1 MNPPALDY
9 ESGAVSAVKS
19 HHTFLPP
26 CQQFDLESIWYLP
39 CCTKSIFVIFSWE
52 GMWKM
57 SVLASYL
64 FFRNTISL
72 SKLLTRQPFYSDL

>member
-1 MNPPALDY
+1 MNPPALDC
-9 ESGAVSAVKS
+9 EPGAVSAVKS

-39 CCTKSIFVIFSWE
+39 CCTKSIFVIFSWD

-64 FFRNTISL
+64 FFRNIICL
-72 SKLLTRQPFYSDL
+72 SKLLTRQSFYSNL